1 MIVLGLAIAAA
12 GLIVAIRAGW
22 RLYKMG
28 RRVQRD
34 IEVEVQAIMVRQEQV
49 LERMSSIE
57 QKQQVLTG
65 RLERLKGATGR
76 LGFVLGQLS
85 DARAR
90 ITRVP

>member
-1 MIVLGLAIAAA
+1 
-12 GLIVAIRAGW
+12 
-22 RLYKMG
+22 MG
-28 RRVQRD
+28 RRVQRE

-57 QKQQVLTG
+57 QNQQVLTG